1 MNKHQPLSARLLLGL
16 AAALLALPAAAGES
30 TRDLSAL
37 MAAFAR
43 VPAARATY
51 VERKQIALLDV
62 PLRYEGRLTYRA
74 PDYLKKEVLSPRAE
88 SYEISNGRLT
98 IERDGQRRELALNEH
113 PPLLAFIESLR
124 ATLAG
129 DLAALQRNYDVV
141 YQPGTRGWDLRL
153 TPRAQLRNY
162 ITGITV
168 HGSDAVIETVEI
180 REASGDTSRMTIKPV
195 P

>member
-1 MNKHQPLSARLLLGL
+1 MTKHLPLSVRLAFGA
-16 AAALLALPAAAGES
+16 AAALLALPAAAE
-30 TRDLSAL
+30 TPRDLPAL

-74 PDYLKKEVLSPRAE
+74 PDYLKKEVVVPRAE
-88 SYEISNGRLT
+88 SYEISNGRLA
-98 IERDGQRRELALNEH
+98 IESDGQRRELALNEH

-129 DLAALQRNYDVV
+129 DLASLTRNYEVA
-141 YQPGTRGWDLRL
+141 YEPGTRGWNLRL
-153 TPRAQLRNY
+153 TPRAQLRSY

-168 HGSDAVIETVEI
+168 HGSDAAIETVEI
-180 REASGDTSRMTIKPV
+180 REASGDTSRMTIKPA

>member
-1 MNKHQPLSARLLLGL
+1 MNRHLPLSARLLFGVT
-16 AAALLALPAAAGES
+16 AALLALPAAAEAP
-30 TRDLSAL
+30 RDLSTL

-74 PDYLKKEVLSPRAE
+74 PDYLKKEVLVPRVE
-88 SYEISNGRLT
+88 SYEIGNGRLT
-98 IERDGQRRELALNEH
+98 IESDGQRRELALNEH

-129 DLAALQRNYDVV
+129 DLPSLQRNYEIA
-141 YQPGTRGWDLRL
+141 YEPGTRGWNLRL

-168 HGSDAVIETVEI
+168 HGSDAAVESVEI
-180 REASGDTSRMTIKPV
+180 REASGDVSRMTIKPV